1 MVLLYILT
9 LYIII
14 KLILFLPMQKA
25 NYDYT
30 IDSDIKQ
37 LEKITKLTT
46 GQDEDFTRG
55 CLLYYD
61 CTKDHCKLIS
71 INVSM

>member
-1 MVLLYILT
+1 MVLLYIIT

-46 GQDEDFTRG
+46 G
-55 CLLYYD
+55 
-61 CTKDHCKLIS
+61 
-71 INVSM
+71 